1 MFCEILTIAP
11 VSLSKFKN
19 FQIRRHLLQRSNRS
33 LAKSNLQQNYLESD
47 IREVSLSICE
57 LNLEHNASN
66 KKLDKDISEMQNF
79 MQKEGINGGKNQAKF
94 VYDWQVLRWNSSRQR
109 SCWWMVVLNMFL
121 NKVWSRKLW
130 KKWFLFGFRGRDGGG
145 SRWYLGFLEKV
156 DSTLTSK

>member
-47 IREVSLSICE
+47 IREVNLSICE
-57 LNLEHNASN
+57 LNLEHNARN

-79 MQKEGINGGKNQAKF
+79 MQKECINGGKTKQSLYMIDKF
-94 VYDWQVLRWNSSRQR
+94 YD
-109 SCWWMVVLNMFL
+109 
-121 NKVWSRKLW
+121 
-130 KKWFLFGFRGRDGGG
+130 GIHP
-145 SRWYLGFLEKV
+145 
-156 DSTLTSK
+156 DSDLDDEW